1 MWWGK
6 HKKTDMITEKY
17 LEKAIEQAEFNCS
30 GEHVDYNITCINE
43 LSEKGAYLVFAE
55 SDGGSVQTSFVAY
68 ENGTCYFLSDWQGAY
83 PTNED
88 EIQDYN
94 DWVTIDWQRLPVLFN
109 GLPRRLL

>member
-1 MWWGK
+1 MGWGK
-6 HKKTDMITEKY
+6 HKNTDMITEEY

-30 GEHVDYNITCINE
+30 GEHVDYNITEMKE
-43 LSEKGAYLVFAE
+43 LSEEGAYLVFAE
-55 SDGGSVQTSFVAY
+55 SDDLSVETSFVAY
-68 ENGTCYFLSDWQGAY
+68 DDGTCYFLSDWQGAY

>member
-1 MWWGK
+1 MGWGK

-17 LEKAIEQAEFNCS
+17 LESAIEQAEFNCS
-30 GEHVDYNITCINE
+30 GEHVDYNITGINE

-68 ENGTCYFLSDWQGAY
+68 DDGTCYFLSDWQGSY
-83 PTNED
+83 PTKEN

-94 DWVTIDWQRLPVLFN
+94 DWVTIDWARLPVLFN

>member
-1 MWWGK
+1 MGWGK

-17 LEKAIEQAEFNCS
+17 LESAIEQAEFNCS
-30 GEHVDYNITCINE
+30 GEHVDYNITEIKRI
-43 LSEKGAYLVFAE
+43 SEEGAYLVFAE
-55 SDGGSVQTSFVAY
+55 SDNLSVQTSFVAY
-68 ENGTCYFLSDWQGAY
+68 DDGTCYFLSDWQGSY

-94 DWVTIDWQRLPVLFN
+94 DWVTIDWERLPVLFN

>member
-1 MWWGK
+1 MGWGK
-6 HKKTDMITEKY
+6 HKNTDMITEEY
-17 LEKAIEQAEFNCS
+17 LEKAIEKAEFNCS
-30 GEHVDYNITCINE
+30 GEHVDYNITRINE
-43 LSEKGAYLVFAE
+43 LSEEGAYLVFAE
-55 SDGGSVQTSFVAY
+55 SDDLSVETSFVAY
-68 ENGTCYFLSDWQGAY
+68 DDGTCYFLSDWQGAY

>member
-1 MWWGK
+1 MGWGK

-17 LEKAIEQAEFNCS
+17 LESAIEQAEFNCS
-30 GEHVDYNITCINE
+30 GEHVDYNITGINE

-55 SDGGSVQTSFVAY
+55 SDNESVLTSFVAY
-68 ENGTCYFLSDWQGAY
+68 DDGTCYFLSDWQGSY

-94 DWVTIDWQRLPVLFN
+94 DWVTIDWERLPVLFN

>member
-1 MWWGK
+1 MGWGK
-6 HKKTDMITEKY
+6 HKKTDMITEEY
-17 LEKAIEQAEFNCS
+17 LEKAIELAEFNCS
-30 GEHVDYNITCINE
+30 GEHVDYKITCINE

-68 ENGTCYFLSDWQGAY
+68 DDGTCYFLSDWQGAY

-88 EIQDYN
+88 EIQYYN
-94 DWVTIDWQRLPVLFN
+94 DWVTIDWERLPVLFN

>member
-1 MWWGK
+1 
-6 HKKTDMITEKY
+6 MITYLY

-30 GEHVDYNITCINE
+30 ESMLIYNITGINE
-43 LSEKGAYLVFAE
+43 LSEEGAYLVFAE

-68 ENGTCYFLSDWQGAY
+68 DDGTCYFLSDWQGAY

-88 EIQDYN
+88 EIQYYN
-94 DWVTIDWQRLPVLFN
+94 DWVTIDWERLPVLFN

>member
-1 MWWGK
+1 MGWGK

-17 LEKAIEQAEFNCS
+17 LESAIEQAEFNCS
-30 GEHVDYNITCINE
+30 GEHVDYNITEINE
-43 LSEKGAYLVFAE
+43 LSEEGAYLVL
-55 SDGGSVQTSFVAY
+55 SVQTSFVAY
-68 ENGTCYFLSDWQGAY
+68 DDGTCYFLSDWQGSY

-94 DWVTIDWQRLPVLFN
+94 DWVTIDWERLPVLFN